1 MVGATPAP
9 PAAVIPAPLA
19 PAAGPAAV
27 APPEEEIPEEEVPLA
42 QTPEAEP
49 EPSAAPAEEEI
60 PDDEVPLA
68 AGAGGAWALLNLL
81 LAVFTVLGSAL
92 LLITWATGK
101 KRRELESE
109 TEQQRRRHGLM
120 RLVSL
125 VPAVASVAAFLL
137 TENMRLPMVFADRWT
152 ILMAILAA
160 AQLAVMFL
168 ARKNWEDQGDDNGQG
183 AAPAN
188 A

>member
-1 MVGATPAP
+1 
-9 PAAVIPAPLA
+9 
-19 PAAGPAAV
+19 
-27 APPEEEIPEEEVPLA
+27 
-42 QTPEAEP
+42 
-49 EPSAAPAEEEI
+49 
-60 PDDEVPLA
+60 
-68 AGAGGAWALLNLL
+68 
-81 LAVFTVLGSAL
+81 
-92 LLITWATGK
+92 
-101 KRRELESE
+101 
-109 TEQQRRRHGLM
+109 M